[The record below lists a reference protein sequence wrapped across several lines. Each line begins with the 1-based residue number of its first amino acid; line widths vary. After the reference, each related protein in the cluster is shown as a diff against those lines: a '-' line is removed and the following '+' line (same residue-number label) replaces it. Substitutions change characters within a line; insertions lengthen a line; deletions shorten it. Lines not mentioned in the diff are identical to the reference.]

1 MSYSN
6 ATQCTAIDDG
16 IEPESEPPSTSIYES
31 ERNFERERERGI
43 KKSLKLMDTRTT
55 MIF

>member
-1 MSYSN
+1 MSYPN
-6 ATQCTAIDDG
+6 ATQCTPIDNG
-16 IEPESEPPSTSIYES
+16 IEPESKPPKTPIYES